1 MSCRTE
7 AGVEQNAARAIAT
20 WVPRA
25 ATATRLLNRVLAVY
39 GYSGF
44 RSDSNNFLGLV
55 FEAVRPF
62 GFPARILPSLILESY
77 GWIVGLPGKTFQ

>member
-44 RSDSNNFLGLV
+44 RREPELVTPANLKDTWGLTS
-55 FEAVRPF
+55 VRALHTRHIKLWVRCGF
-62 GFPARILPSLILESY
+62 GKF
-77 GWIVGLPGKTFQ
+77 V